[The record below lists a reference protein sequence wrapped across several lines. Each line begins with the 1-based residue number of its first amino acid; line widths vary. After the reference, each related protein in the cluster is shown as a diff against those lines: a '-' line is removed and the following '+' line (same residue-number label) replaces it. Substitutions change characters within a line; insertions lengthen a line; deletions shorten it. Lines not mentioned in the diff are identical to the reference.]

1 MRNAIQVGELFV
13 TIDNSGCIGE
23 NPQDEVQVPHEVTG
37 YFTARTAIL
46 EQWCAG
52 AMPVQLVVANFSG
65 DDAWQPYIN
74 GFQQVFDEINIP
86 TPPVTGSSETNF
98 QALQSAVSLTMLG
111 KKAFANNTTN
121 CRYFVVGE
129 PLVGEEV
136 VNNPQKIAS
145 LGELYTG
152 LNEGFIQAI
161 WPVGSKGIG
170 TEIERFTG
178 SDKYEVDLPLKKSA
192 GPSCAVLVAVNEQ
205 NISRFFQIMS
215 APITEIKLEIL
226 AE

>member
-1 MRNAIQVGELFV
+1 MRNAIQVGALIV

-23 NPQDEVQVPHEVTG
+23 KSHDEVQVPHQMTG

-46 EQWCAG
+46 EQWCAW
-52 AMPVQLVVANFSG
+52 AMPIQLVVANFSG

-74 GFQQVFDEINIP
+74 GFQQVFSEINEP
-86 TPPVTGSSETNF
+86 MPPITGSSETNF

-111 KKAFANNTTN
+111 EKAFVSNDTN

-136 VNNPQKIAS
+136 VNNPKKIAA

-152 LNEGFIQAI
+152 LKEGIIQAL
-161 WPVGSKGIG
+161 WPTGSKGIG
-170 TEIERFTG
+170 IEIERFTG
-178 SDKYEVDLPLKKSA
+178 SDTYEINLPLQKSA
-192 GPSCAVLVAVNEQ
+192 GPSCAVLAAVNEQ
-205 NISRFFQIMS
+205 NIPRFFEIMT
-215 APITEIKLEIL
+215 APITEIKR
-226 AE
+226 

>member
-1 MRNAIQVGELFV
+1 MRNAIQVGELIV

-23 NPQDEVQVPHEVTG
+23 KPQDVVQVPHEVTG

-52 AMPVQLVVANFSG
+52 AMPVQLLLANFSG
-65 DDAWQPYIN
+65 DEAWPSYIN
-74 GFQQVFDEINIP
+74 GFQRVFNEINQP
-86 TPPVTGSSETNF
+86 MPPVTGSSETNF

-111 KKAFANNTTN
+111 KKAFDSNPDN

-129 PLVGEEV
+129 PLVGDEV
-136 VNNPQKIAS
+136 INNPQKIAS

-152 LNEGFIQAI
+152 LKQGLIQAL
-161 WPVGSKGIG
+161 WPTGSKGIG
-170 TEIERFTG
+170 KEIERFIG
-178 SDKYEVDLPLKKSA
+178 SGSYEADLPLQKSA

-205 NISRFFQIMS
+205 NLARFVEIIT
-215 APITEIKLEIL
+215 APITEIKR
-226 AE
+226 